1 MSEDTQP
8 DTPAPNNQNQARR
21 PARARSAASASDRPK
36 PSEWAELRGVLGK
49 ITAVVALALFVLL
62 LARVTALGDW
72 LALLAPYGEKTAWYL
87 TRSTGLM
94 AYLFLTAST
103 AWGILLST
111 KLIKENVPPPVTLE
125 MHNSL
130 SWLALGF
137 TAVHAFLLLFDTYFT
152 YTLAHLLI
160 PFIGPYEPL
169 WVGLGTLALHLM
181 LIVNLSF
188 YLRKKIG
195 QQTWRRLHYSTFLV
209 YILGTLHGL
218 MAGTDS
224 GQMGMKLLYGLSV
237 GLILFLVNYRLLSRA
252 APRPARSSR

>member
-1 MSEDTQP
+1 MSTETNENEN
-8 DTPAPNNQNQARR
+8 A
-21 PARARSAASASDRPK
+21 PARARGNARAAASRPQ

-49 ITAVVALALFVLL
+49 ITAVVGVALFILL
-62 LARVTALGDW
+62 LARTTALGDW
-72 LALLAPYGEKTAWYL
+72 LAVFAPYGEKTAWFL
-87 TRSTGLM
+87 TRSTGLI

-125 MHNSL
+125 MHNTL

-152 YTLAHLLI
+152 YTFAHLLI
-160 PFIGPYEPL
+160 PFIGPYKPL
-169 WVGLGTLALHLM
+169 WVGFGTLALHLM
-181 LIVNLSF
+181 LFVNLSF

-195 QQTWRRLHYSTFLV
+195 QQKWRLMHYSTFLV
-209 YILGTLHGL
+209 YVFGTLHGL

-224 GQMGMKLLYGLSV
+224 NQTGMKLLYGLSV
-237 GLILFLVNYRLLSRA
+237 GLILFLVNYRLLSRS
-252 APRPARSSR
+252 APRPSRANR